1 MDLFIL
7 RHGVA
12 VPRGTRG
19 YTNDRTRPLTPE
31 GRRRMEAIALGM
43 RRLGLKFDAIFSSP
57 YVRARET
64 AETVARRLDMDRH
77 VATSPLLAPDADMTR
92 LLSEIDTM
100 VSRASARV
108 LLVGHEPDLSRLVST
123 LVFGDDGGLIKLRK
137 GGLIK
142 LTVDSW
148 QRGRR
153 AQLEFCLTPE
163 QLRLLGSTTGS
174 REDMEG
180 L

>member
-1 MDLFIL
+1 MDLYLL

-12 VPRGTRG
+12 VRRGTPG
-19 YTNDRTRPLTPE
+19 YANDRTRPLTPE
-31 GRRRMEAIALGM
+31 GRRRLASIALGM
-43 RRLGLKFDAIFSSP
+43 LQLGLKFDAIFSSP

-64 AETVARRLDMDRH
+64 AELVARRLGMDRH
-77 VATSPLLAPDADMTR
+77 VATSPLLAPDADKTR
-92 LLSEIDTM
+92 LLSELDTM
-100 VSRASARV
+100 ISRASARV
-108 LLVGHEPDLSRLVST
+108 LLVGHEPDLSRLAST

-142 LTVDSW
+142 LTVDAW

-174 REDMEG
+174 HEDLEG

>member
-1 MDLFIL
+1 MELYLL

-12 VPRGTRG
+12 VRRGTPG
-19 YTNDRTRPLTPE
+19 YANDRTRPLTPE
-31 GRRRMEAIALGM
+31 GRRRLVSVTLGL
-43 RRLGLKFDAIFSSP
+43 RRLGLDFNAIFSSP

-64 AETVARRLDMDRH
+64 AEVVARGLGMERH
-77 VATSPLLAPDADMTR
+77 VATSPLLAPDADRSR
-92 LLSEIDTM
+92 LLAEIETM
-100 VSRASARV
+100 VKRESARV
-108 LLVGHEPDLSRLVST
+108 LLVGHEPDLSRLASI
-123 LVFGDDGGLIKLRK
+123 LVFGDDGGFIKVRK

-142 LTVDSW
+142 LTVDAW

-163 QLRLLGSTTGS
+163 QLRLLGAAASS
-174 REDMEG
+174 DEDMEG